1 MRQPVS
7 DPQIDPTDA
16 QEATTAPRRHRT
28 YISPSDVPTSHNKS
42 KYSPKGI
49 PLSLILE
56 YANKQLS
63 STEIATL
70 VGCDH
75 TNVIRRL
82 NRAQPH
88 VKGLQSFKDKRADI
102 MALVQSKAIDNITDD
117 KLKKASARDL
127 TLITGILYDKERLE
141 RGQSTDNI
149 NVLSLSADIGEITK
163 QKDELHKKLADMT
176 GTHDVPVDK

>member
-1 MRQPVS
+1 VS
-7 DPQIDPTDA
+7 DPQIDATDSQDA
-16 QEATTAPRRHRT
+16 PTAPRRHRT
-28 YISPSDVPTSHNKS
+28 YISPSDVPASHNKS

-49 PLSLILE
+49 PISLILD

-82 NRAQPH
+82 QRVQAH
-88 VKGLQSFKDKRADI
+88 VKALPSFKEKRADVF
-102 MALVQSKAIDNITDD
+102 ALIQSKALDSITDD

-127 TLITGILYDKERLE
+127 TLISGILYDKERLE

-149 NVLSLSADIGEITK
+149 SVLSLSADISEITK
-163 QKDELHKKLADMT
+163 QREELRKKLADMT
-176 GTHDVPVDK
+176 GTHDTLVDK